1 MNPRLVQLVQAIS
14 VAAIAWFGYQLVN
27 RVHPLLV
34 FAVVLAAGCNIVVL
48 WLLRFDRER
57 LAPVY
62 ATPYVEKYVKWIC
75 RLAGE
80 QPPLERPAAAPSGEF
95 LLHSDDD
102 FRVAAWRAKHV
113 VFGHDEVVDRFLWR
127 IRDAVALRRR
137 LRETAG
143 QPPLGSFLLVG
154 GEGIGK
160 RYLARVMAKLLYR
173 SGSVLA
179 FECDK
184 LNPGSLLGS
193 PGSSGQLLESV
204 RRQPSQL
211 ILLEGIDAAP
221 RGMLQ
226 ELQPVLTR
234 GSCHDPASGREVAF
248 QNTILVMTTTKAA
261 DRLALLGTK
270 TLTDRAWHNQSV
282 EAVCMEGHLDSAALH
297 AVGDILFFQQPS
309 DYVMAQVTA
318 MLMLKECQAHGLE
331 LKQADPLVLASEVLR
346 IDTSVGFGR
355 LPQDIKKLL
364 SQPILCASRE
374 NKRSLSLHVR
384 MPSA

>member
-14 VAAIAWFGYQLVN
+14 VAAVAWFGYQLLN
-27 RVHPLLV
+27 RLHPLLV
-34 FAVVLAAGCNIVVL
+34 FAVVLAAVCNVVVL

-57 LAPVY
+57 LARLY
-62 ATPYVEKYVKWIC
+62 AKPYIQQYVKWIC
-75 RLAGE
+75 HLAGE
-80 QPPLERPAAAPSGEF
+80 QPPLERPAAAPNGEF
-95 LLHSDDD
+95 LLHSDED
-102 FRVAAWRAKHV
+102 FRVAAWRAKQV
-113 VFGHDEVVDRFLWR
+113 VFGHDEVMDRFLWR
-127 IRDAVALRRR
+127 VRDAVALRRR
-137 LRETAG
+137 VRETAG

-204 RRQPSQL
+204 RRQPGQL

-221 RGMLQ
+221 PGLLQ
-226 ELQPVLTR
+226 ELQPVLIR
-234 GSCHDPASGREVAF
+234 GSCQDPATGRDVSF
-248 QNTILVMTTTKAA
+248 QNTILVMTTTKAV
-261 DRLALLGTK
+261 DRLALLGTR
-270 TLTDRAWHNQSV
+270 TLTDRAWHDQAV
-282 EAVCMEGHLDSAALH
+282 EAVCTETHLNSATLH
-297 AVGDILFFQQPS
+297 AIGDILLCQQPS

-318 MLMLKECQAHGLE
+318 MLMLKECQAHGLD
-331 LKQADPLVLASEVLR
+331 LKQVDPLVLASEVLR
-346 IDTSVGFGR
+346 LDASVGFGR

-364 SQPILCASRE
+364 SKPILYASRD
-374 NKRSLSLHVR
+374 NKKSLSLHVR
-384 MPSA
+384 MPGA